1 MEKVRNSILS
11 LDVSSVCTGWS
22 YFRDGKL
29 RNVGKIEMQKEYS
42 LQEKLW
48 WFKSQVDGFLR
59 IFKPNEVIVEETYL
73 KNVKT
78 LKTLMQF
85 ITVVNIS
92 CYELNIE
99 PIFIYTTT
107 VRSKFGLKTKEEVFE
122 FVKDKYK
129 KLLKKYDFD
138 DGNDITDSILMGLY
152 FLEKEK

>member
-1 MEKVRNSILS
+1 MSF
-11 LDVSSVCTGWS
+11 DVSSVCTGWS
-22 YFRDGKL
+22 YFEDGKL
-29 RNVGKIEMQKEYS
+29 REFGKIEMPKKHS
-42 LQEKLW
+42 LQNKLW
-48 WFKSQVDGFLR
+48 WFKSQTDALLM
-59 IFKPNEVIVEETYL
+59 IYKPNKVIVEETYL

-85 ITVVNIS
+85 ITVVNMS
-92 CYELNIE
+92 CYKLGIE
-99 PIFIYTTT
+99 PVFIYTVT

-129 KLLKKYDFD
+129 KLLKKYEFD

>member
-1 MEKVRNSILS
+1 MKLIS

-22 YFRDGKL
+22 YFEDDKL
-29 RNVGKIEMQKEYS
+29 REFGKIEMPKKHY
-42 LQEKLW
+42 LQHKLW
-48 WFKSQVDGFLR
+48 WFKSQADALLR
-59 IFKPNEVIVEETYL
+59 IYRPNEVVVEETYL

-85 ITVVNIS
+85 ITIVNMS
-92 CYELNIE
+92 CYEWDIK
-99 PIFIYTTT
+99 PVFIHTMT

-122 FVKDKYK
+122 FVKNKYK
-129 KLLKKYDFD
+129 KLLKKYEFD

>member
-1 MEKVRNSILS
+1 MSMLS

-85 ITVVNIS
+85 ITVVNMS
-92 CYELNIE
+92 CYELLNIE

-122 FVKDKYK
+122 FVKNKYK